1 MAKTG
6 VMPGGVTLQYPI
18 GHMSDGL
25 NRRQIIIATCAAGA
39 VAGEEA
45 GDFVSMA
52 PTPMAAA
59 LNPDFELAEIGAASE
74 AAAGEVRESF
84 KELLQN
90 LEHFR
95 D

>member
-25 NRRQIIIATCAAGA
+25 NRRQIIIAPCAAGA

-52 PTPMAAA
+52 PMTAA
-59 LNPDFELAEIGAASE
+59 LNPDFDLAEIGAAAE

-84 KELLQN
+84 EELLQN